1 MRDVPVYIYKP
12 YGSSSITWDAGE
24 NCIGLTV
31 YQCRVYC
38 VSLAITQPLL
48 GSLSC
53 VSSVDEL
60 CTFDVQALQ

>member
-1 MRDVPVYIYKP
+1 MSLFISISRRLVFYVY
-12 YGSSSITWDAGE
+12 TWDAGE
-24 NCIGLTV
+24 NCIGFTV

-38 VSLAITQPLL
+38 VSLAITQALL